1 MITVDLG
8 WTIARIKHVAGK
20 VTTIEIFAPPDGSEN
35 GVIQSQYVYLNGD
48 AVSKLMQAIET
59 VKK

>member
-8 WTIARIKHVAGK
+8 WTIARIKHVNGK

-35 GVIQSQYVYLNGD
+35 GVIPSQYVFLNGD
-48 AVSKLMQAIET
+48 AVRKLMQAIGEVT
-59 VKK
+59 T

>member
-8 WTIARIKHVAGK
+8 WTVARIKHANGE

-35 GVIQSQYVYLNGD
+35 GVIQSQYVYLNRD
-48 AVSKLMQAIET
+48 AVRKLMQAIET
-59 VKK
+59 VGK